1 MHSLESIGAFDASL
15 LIGYSI
21 MLLVGWLFKRGSNTA
36 SLSLSLLVIL
46 GIQSYFSTYSAH
58 YEGLTDMWKFY
69 GVMFLLDTLL
79 FLWISS
85 KPNKEVLPYLVAI
98 CIMCFLTFISMFE
111 SYFTIETT
119 FVYYLYEIAMPTI
132 HTYLLALLV
141 LGVGGGVKGICNNNN
156 TGGTSDSK
164 TSENSFGGVP

>member
-1 MHSLESIGAFDASL
+1 MHPLESIDAFDASL

-21 MLLVGWLFKRGSNTA
+21 MVLVGWLIKRGSNTA
-36 SLSLSLLVIL
+36 SLSFSLLVIL
-46 GIQSYFSTYSAH
+46 GIQSYFSTYSVH

-85 KPNKEVLPYLVAI
+85 KPSKEVLPYLVAI

-111 SYFTIETT
+111 AYFTIETT

-141 LGVGGGVKGICNNNN
+141 LGVGGVKGVYNNND
-156 TGGTSDSK
+156 TGGTSNSK
-164 TSENSFGGVP
+164 TSENSFGGIP